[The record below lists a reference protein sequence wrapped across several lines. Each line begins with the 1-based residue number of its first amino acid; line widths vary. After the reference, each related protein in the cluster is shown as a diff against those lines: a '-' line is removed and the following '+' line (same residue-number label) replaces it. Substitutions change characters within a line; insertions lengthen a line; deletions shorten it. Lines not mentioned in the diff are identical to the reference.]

1 MYETSEYGER
11 IIKNETEIIN
21 IKESEKVCKQQ
32 INKKFNEIF
41 GRLNKLE
48 LTDAR
53 LAGIIVATS
62 AIAALLATLFG
73 FILQIILR

>member
-32 INKKFNEIF
+32 INEKFNEIF

-73 FILQIILR
+73 FILQIIFK